1 MPIKLKDIAKIAGVS
16 EATASLALN
25 GSPLVKNQ
33 TREKVLAIAKENGYL
48 PNAMAKGLAK
58 KKSNT
63 IGLVVPDIEDAYY
76 SRLVRFVDEYV
87 KQQGYNLI
95 LAISNDNPAQ
105 ERSIVRNFI
114 MERVEGIIIAPVN
127 DVNPDVTYLKDLK
140 KHRIPH
146 VFVSSYYPDIEAPF
160 VMVDLEEG
168 SYQLTKHLLNTG
180 HKDIYFLVGPEQK
193 VLSSKYRID
202 GYKRAYRELGIK
214 VKNQY
219 IVGCEKYDYEN
230 AHKMTEKILNTA
242 QSIDAIIAINDTMA
256 LGTINALKA
265 NGISIPKDISVAG
278 YDDMFF
284 SIISAVPITT
294 VKQDIPEVS
303 AKAVEV
309 LVKMINKTPV
319 ENDQIFVAPTLVI
332 RESTK

>member
-1 MPIKLKDIAKIAGVS
+1 MPIKLKDIAKMAKVS

-25 GSPLVKNQ
+25 GSLLVKEQ
-33 TREKVLAIAKENGYL
+33 TKERVLAIAKEYEYI

-58 KKSNT
+58 NKSNT
-63 IGLVVPDIEDAYY
+63 IGLVVPDIEDAHY
-76 SRLVRFVDEYV
+76 SRLVRFVDENV
-87 KQQGYNLI
+87 KAKGYNLI

-105 ERSIVRNFI
+105 EKSIIKNFI

-127 DVNPDVTYLKDLK
+127 DVNPDVTYLKDLQ
-140 KHRIPH
+140 KHLIPH
-146 VFVSSYYPDIEAPF
+146 VFVSSYYPDIDAPF

-168 SYQLTKHLLNTG
+168 SYQLTKYLLNTG

-202 GYKRAYRELGIK
+202 GYKRAYQEHGLK

-219 IVGCEKYDYEN
+219 IIECDKYDYEN
-230 AHKMTEKILNTA
+230 AYKMTEEILNKS
-242 QSIDAIIAINDTMA
+242 QSVDAIISINDTMA

-265 NGISIPKDISVAG
+265 NGKSIPKDISVAG

-284 SIISAVPITT
+284 AIISVVPITT
-294 VKQDIPEVS
+294 IKQDIPEVTGR
-303 AKAVEV
+303 AVEILFKKIDNEV
-309 LVKMINKTPV
+309 I
-319 ENDQIFVAPTLVI
+319 ENDKIFVEPILII
-332 RESTK
+332 RDSTK